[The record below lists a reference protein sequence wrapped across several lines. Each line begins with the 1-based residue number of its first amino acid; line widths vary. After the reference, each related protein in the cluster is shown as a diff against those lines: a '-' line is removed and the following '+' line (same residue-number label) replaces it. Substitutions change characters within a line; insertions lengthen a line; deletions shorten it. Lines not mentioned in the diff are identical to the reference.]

1 MKKLVLAAL
10 LTSFTFGASAAE
22 KINFGVS
29 ATYPPFES
37 IGANNE
43 IVGFDIDLAK
53 ALCKQMQAE
62 CTFTNHAFDSLIP
75 SLKFRK
81 YDAVISGM
89 DITPERSKQVSFTT
103 PYYENSAVV
112 IAKKDTY
119 KTFADLKGKR
129 IGMENG
135 TTHQKYIQDQH
146 PEVKTVSYDSYQ
158 NAFIDLKNGR
168 IDGVFGDTA
177 VVNEWLKTNPQLG
190 VATEKVTDPQ
200 YFGTGLGIA
209 VRPDNKALLEKLN
222 NALAAIKADG
232 TYQSMTSGS
241 HSKIQKAA
249 PAAFLLLH
257 QQRQHF
263 IVRGVREHIKKLY
276 PFDAITRQFAD
287 IFRHSLGVTAGVDN
301 KTRCHR

>member
-1 MKKLVLAAL
+1 MKKLILAAL
-10 LTSFTFGASAAE
+10 LATFAAGATAAD

-37 IGANNE
+37 MDANNK
-43 IVGFDIDLAK
+43 IVGFDIDLAT

-75 SLKFRK
+75 ALKFKK

-89 DITPERSKQVSFTT
+89 DITPERSKQVSFTE
-103 PYYENSAVV
+103 PYYANSALV
-112 IAKKDTY
+112 IAKKDVF
-119 KTFADLKGKR
+119 KSFEDLKGKR

-135 TTHQKYIQDQH
+135 TTHQKYLQDKH
-146 PEVKTVSYDSYQ
+146 PEVKTVAYDSYQ
-158 NAFIDLKNGR
+158 NAIIDLKNGR

-190 VATEKVTDPQ
+190 AATPKVTDAQ

-222 NALAAIKADG
+222 GALAAIKADG
-232 TYQSMTSGS
+232 TYQ
-241 HSKIQKAA
+241 KISDRWFPQ
-249 PAAFLLLH
+249 
-257 QQRQHF
+257 
-263 IVRGVREHIKKLY
+263 
-276 PFDAITRQFAD
+276 
-287 IFRHSLGVTAGVDN
+287 
-301 KTRCHR
+301 